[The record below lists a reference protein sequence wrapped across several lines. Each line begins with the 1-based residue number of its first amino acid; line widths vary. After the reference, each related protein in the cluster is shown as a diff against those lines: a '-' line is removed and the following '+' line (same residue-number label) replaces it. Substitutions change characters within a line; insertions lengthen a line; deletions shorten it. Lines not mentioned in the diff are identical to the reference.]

1 MEQRIKMRPLPLLI
15 VVLLMAA
22 VVPAS
27 AYYYCCAEWVNNYS
41 NNPDFENSNLDCN
54 EENAKGFYYQL
65 GGDSSWWG
73 SFIYGD
79 GQALDRH
86 WKDPSKSGSGIDYIY
101 VDKTHF
107 AFFSGHGYSD
117 GSGFAFGTSQ
127 DDFKLHYNDAL
138 WGNTQMDWITI
149 DACSVLREDRHPNW
163 YNAFGG
169 LHSMTGFHT
178 ECHDVSNRG
187 SNFVHRMVGTWTTQ
201 PIITAWFIAAKD
213 TDPSTT
219 YAAALAREGC
229 WSDYVYGHGDQGTPG
244 TSFLYSKYQC

>member
-1 MEQRIKMRPLPLLI
+1 MKQGIRVRILPLLA
-15 VVLLMAA
+15 VMLLATV

-27 AYYYCCAEWVNNYS
+27 AYYYCCAEWVNNYD
-41 NNPDFENSNLDCN
+41 NNPDFENLGCN

-79 GQALDRH
+79 GQALERH

-107 AFFSGHGYSD
+107 AFFSGHGYKD

-138 WGNTQMDWITI
+138 WGNTQMDWVTL
-149 DACSVLREDRHPNW
+149 DACKVLREDRHTNW
-163 YNAFGG
+163 YDAFGG

-178 ECHDVSNRG
+178 ECYDVPDRG
-187 SNFVHRMVGTWTTQ
+187 SVFVHRLIGTWTVQ
-201 PIITAWFIAAKD
+201 PITTAWFVAAKD
-213 TDPSTT
+213 TEPSTT
-219 YAAALAREGC
+219 YAAALARDGC
-229 WSDYVYGHGDQGTPG
+229 WSDYVYGHGSQGTPG

>member
-79 GQALDRH
+79 GQALERH

-117 GSGFAFGTSQ
+117 GSGFAFGTNQ
-127 DDFKLHYNDAL
+127 DDFKLHYNDAS
-138 WGNTQMDWITI
+138 WGNTQVDWITI
-149 DACSVLREDRHPNW
+149 DACSVLREDRHPNCTMHLGA
-163 YNAFGG
+163 YI
-169 LHSMTGFHT
+169 
-178 ECHDVSNRG
+178 R
-187 SNFVHRMVGTWTTQ
+187 
-201 PIITAWFIAAKD
+201 
-213 TDPSTT
+213 
-219 YAAALAREGC
+219 
-229 WSDYVYGHGDQGTPG
+229 
-244 TSFLYSKYQC
+244 